1 MARCPISLNSNGIVR
16 LIIIILIMQLLLL
29 SLKPYKRYHQQLLFS
44 SLILENR
51 QVDPLK
57 IPEVMNYGKRTN
69 TCNSMVT

>member
-29 SLKPYKRYHQQLLFS
+29 PLKHYKRYHQQLLFS